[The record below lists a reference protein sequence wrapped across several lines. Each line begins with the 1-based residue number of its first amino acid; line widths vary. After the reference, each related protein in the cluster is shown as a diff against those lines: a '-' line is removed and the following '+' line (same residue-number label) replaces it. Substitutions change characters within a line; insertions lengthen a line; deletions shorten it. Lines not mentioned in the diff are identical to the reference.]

1 MTIFSLIDNVKYIK
15 YNFSGKTYEV
25 KRENV
30 ENSFPNYENIIH
42 DGINKDAFN
51 KYLEEKISDTDF
63 INMCFNK
70 FVS

>member
-1 MTIFSLIDNVKYIK
+1 MIDNVKYIK

-25 KRENV
+25 RRENV
-30 ENSFPNYENIIH
+30 ENHFPNYKDIVK

-51 KYLEEKISDTDF
+51 KYLEQKISDIEF
-63 INMCFNK
+63 IDLCFNK